1 MNLDNISGLIDWL
14 DEHDKE
20 LAEKLREDSELSW
33 CWKETSAWL
42 KIADVPEELYEKFV
56 QALIETKDADYLY
69 LHQRYCGHRDD
80 VLQALIETKK
90 AYYLYRHQLDC
101 GHRDDVQKVL
111 DELKT
116 SATYKRFQ
124 VGNFN

>member
-1 MNLDNISGLIDWL
+1 MNLMSINRLIDWL

-20 LAEKLREDSELSW
+20 LAAKLREDSEEGW
-33 CWKETSAWL
+33 CWAEASAW
-42 KIADVPEELYEKFV
+42 IRTVDVPNKLYEKFV
-56 QALIETKDADYLY
+56 QALIETKKADYLY
-69 LHQRYCGHRDD
+69 YHQRHCGHRDD